1 MVTFKFFQIEFLLIF
16 LSFRIAAD
24 LNLKD
29 YVQHYWRDFPT
40 ACHLEVENA
49 KTHQI
54 TPDVL
59 QNLISKTGLPEV
71 VPPSIVKTLHTILKS
86 KTLSEPFPIVADVTS
101 RTQDVVLVF
110 ALFTSNGSI
119 LTMSMEFD
127 KNFSK

>member
-1 MVTFKFFQIEFLLIF
+1 MFIPDSRVLLNFFKLNLFIF

-54 TPDVL
+54 TADVL
-59 QNLISKTGLPEV
+59 QNLIISKTGLPEV
-71 VPPSIVKTLHTILKS
+71 VPPSIVRTLHTILKVS
-86 KTLSEPFPIVADVTS
+86 
-101 RTQDVVLVF
+101 
-110 ALFTSNGSI
+110 
-119 LTMSMEFD
+119 
-127 KNFSK
+127 